1 MTTGS
6 TIGDS
11 DTPPA
16 NGSEPSPPWHALDVA
31 TVERE
36 LTTGVHGLGPDEVE
50 RRRARF
56 GPNALEEEPPTP
68 LIVVL
73 LRQFT
78 SPLIYLLLA
87 ATVVTLALGEYVDS
101 AVIAAV
107 LVLNAVIGLTQERH
121 AEGAVRALMSLIVPR
136 ARVVR
141 DHHEQE
147 IDSRQLVPGD
157 MVLLEPGSRV
167 PADLRLTHTS
177 GLQIDESLL
186 TGESMPVSKRT
197 DPAREDAPLSD
208 RTSMAFTGSVVTAGR
223 GRGAVVAIGQSTE
236 LGAIAGMIRD
246 EGHEPTPLQ
255 RRMAE
260 FAKIVGIAVG
270 IGSVVAFASGV
281 ALGAPTGEMF
291 LTAVALAVA
300 AIPEGLP
307 VVFTITLALGVR
319 RMARRNAIIRRLPA
333 VETLG
338 STTVI
343 GSDKTG
349 TLTQNR
355 MQVQALWAGGETYRV
370 TGEEE
375 HRCIVADDERPVA
388 LDEHPTLRATMLA
401 GVLANEASVYL
412 SDDTIA
418 TTGDPTEVGLLLVAW
433 DGGIEPEDVR
443 EQFPSFAEIP
453 FEPELRYS
461 ASVRWHGEDHVLFV
475 KGAPEQV
482 ARMCTHIDTGDGHE
496 PLDPDA
502 VHRAAAD
509 MAQQGL
515 RVLAMASKRLTSRL
529 DDGEDLGEP
538 EGLIFL
544 GLQGMHDP
552 PRAGVPEAIARCQTA
567 GIRVIMITGDH
578 ATTAL
583 AIATDLGITDNEAVV
598 AGTELDELSDDD
610 LRAELATTSVFAR
623 IAPEGKLRIVRA
635 LQDLDEVVAVTGD
648 GVNDAPALKAAAI
661 GVAMGRSGTDV
672 AREASDMVLTDDD
685 FVSITA
691 AVEEGRITFD
701 NLRNATFFLIS
712 TGAATILAIVAG
724 VWLQWPLLMLPAQL
738 LWLNLVTNG
747 LQDVALAFE
756 PGERDVLARAPRPRR
771 EGILSK
777 VLWER
782 VAVVGVLMAAGALT
796 MFRWTLD
803 RTDSLP
809 QAQTVALTTMVVF
822 MAFHAGNSRSAHR
835 SLLSMSPVSNPFLF
849 IATIAALGVHI
860 AALYLPPTQFVLR
873 VEPFD
878 PDIWWRIVAT
888 AATVLVAV
896 EAHKRLRRPRPT
908 PEAGNTAT
916 ERGGPRDPA
925 RSAGPR

>member
-6 TIGDS
+6 AIEDS
-11 DTPPA
+11 GSPSENGTEPA
-16 NGSEPSPPWHALDVA
+16 PPWHALDVA

-36 LTTGVHGLGPDEVE
+36 LTTGVHGLDPDEVE

-78 SPLIYLLLA
+78 SPLIYLLLV
-87 ATVVTLALGEYVDS
+87 ATVVTLALGEYVDA
-101 AVIAAV
+101 AVIATV

-136 ARVVR
+136 ARVMR

-167 PADLRLTHTS
+167 PADLRLTNTS
-177 GLQIDESLL
+177 GLQVDESLL
-186 TGESMPVSKRT
+186 TGESTPVSKRI
-197 DPAREDAPLSD
+197 DPAQEAAPLSD

-246 EGHEPTPLQ
+246 EGSEPTPLQ

-370 TGEEE
+370 TGEED
-375 HRCIVADDERPVA
+375 RSIVTAGDLPVD
-388 LDEHPTLRATMLA
+388 LDEHPTLQSTLLA

-412 SDDTIA
+412 SDDTI
-418 TTGDPTEVGLLLVAW
+418 TSTGDPTEVGLLLVAW
-433 DGGIEPEDVR
+433 DGGIEPEDAR

-461 ASVRWHGEDHVLFV
+461 ASVRRHGEDHVLFV

-482 ARMCTHIDTGDGHE
+482 VRMCTHIDTGDGHE

-502 VHRAAAD
+502 VHLAAGA

-515 RVLAMASKRLTSRL
+515 RVLAMASKRLASRL
-529 DDGEDLGEP
+529 GDAEELGDP

-552 PRAGVPEAIARCQTA
+552 PRPGVPEAIARCQAA

-578 ATTAL
+578 AATAL
-583 AIATDLGITDNEAVV
+583 AIATDLGIADNEAVV
-598 AGTELDELSDDD
+598 AGTELDELSDED
-610 LRAELATTSVFAR
+610 LRTVLATTSVFAR

-685 FVSITA
+685 FVSITS
-691 AVEEGRITFD
+691 AVEEGRITFN

-782 VAVVGVLMAAGALT
+782 VAVVGVLMAAGALM

-835 SLLSMSPVSNPFLF
+835 SLLSISPVSNPFLF

-878 PDIWWRIVAT
+878 LDIWWRIVAT
-888 AATVLVAV
+888 AATVLVGV
-896 EAHKRLRRPRPT
+896 EAHKRLRRPLASPD
-908 PEAGNTAT
+908 AGGTTT
-916 ERGGPRDPA
+916 ERDAPRDPA
-925 RSAGPR
+925 GLAGPR